1 MSAKSYQSLN
11 VNDDTHERMKA
22 YRDDHGHN
30 GMDEAVSELLD
41 KVEGEPEPITLDE
54 ATIEQLVDEL
64 GAAVGGPTVDNSN
77 LAREV
82 AARIDYAELARKTA
96 DNVLEEVR

>member
-11 VNDDTHERMKA
+11 VNDDTHQRMKA
-22 YRDDHGHN
+22 YRDEHGHN

-41 KVEGEPEPITLDE
+41 RVEGEPEPITLDE

-64 GAAVGGPTVDNSN
+64 GAAVGGPAVDDSD

-82 AARIDYAELARKTA
+82 ALRIDYAELARKTA
-96 DNVLEEVR
+96 DNIRSDLR

>member
-1 MSAKSYQSLN
+1 MSANSYQSLN

-22 YRDDHGHN
+22 YRDEHGHN
-30 GMDEAVSELLD
+30 GMDGAVSELLD
-41 KVEGEPEPITLDE
+41 RVEGEPEPITLDE

-64 GAAVGGPTVDNSN
+64 GAAVGGPGVDDSDI
-77 LAREV
+77 AREV

-96 DNVLEEVR
+96 DKVLEEVR

>member
-41 KVEGEPEPITLDE
+41 RVEGEPEPITLDE

-64 GAAVGGPTVDNSN
+64 GAAVGGTAVDDSN

-96 DNVLEEVR
+96 DNIRSDLR

>member
-11 VNDDTHERMKA
+11 VNDDTHQRMKA
-22 YRDDHGHN
+22 YRDEHGHN

-41 KVEGEPEPITLDE
+41 RVDGEPEPITLDE

-64 GAAVGGPTVDNSN
+64 GAPVGGPTVDNSN

-96 DNVLEEVR
+96 DNIRSDLR

>member
-22 YRDDHGHN
+22 YRDEHGHN

-41 KVEGEPEPITLDE
+41 RVEGEPEPITLDE

-64 GAAVGGPTVDNSN
+64 GAAVGGPAVDDSN

-96 DNVLEEVR
+96 DRVVEEVR

>member
-64 GAAVGGPTVDNSN
+64 GAAVGGPAVDDSN

-82 AARIDYAELARKTA
+82 AAQIDYAELARKTA
-96 DNVLEEVR
+96 DNIRSDLR

>member
-11 VNDDTHERMKA
+11 VNDDTHQRMKA

-41 KVEGEPEPITLDE
+41 RVEGEPEPITLDE

-64 GAAVGGPTVDNSN
+64 GAAVGGPGVDNSN

-96 DNVLEEVR
+96 DNIRSDLR

>member
-22 YRDDHGHN
+22 YRDEHGHN

-41 KVEGEPEPITLDE
+41 RVEGEPEPITLDE

-64 GAAVGGPTVDNSN
+64 GAAVGGPTVDDSDI
-77 LAREV
+77 AREV
-82 AARIDYAELARKTA
+82 ASRIDYAELARKTA
-96 DNVLEEVR
+96 DKIRSDLR

>member
-1 MSAKSYQSLN
+1 MSANRYQSLN

-22 YRDDHGHN
+22 YRDEHGHN
-30 GMDEAVSELLD
+30 GMDGAVSELLD
-41 KVEGEPEPITLDE
+41 RVEGEPEPITLDE

-64 GAAVGGPTVDNSN
+64 GAAGGGPTVDDSDI
-77 LAREV
+77 AREV

-96 DNVLEEVR
+96 DKIRSDLR

>member
-11 VNDDTHERMKA
+11 VNDDTHQRMKA

-41 KVEGEPEPITLDE
+41 RVEGEPEPITLDE

-64 GAAVGGPTVDNSN
+64 GAAVGGPPVDDSN

-96 DNVLEEVR
+96 DKVLEEVR

>member
-11 VNDDTHERMKA
+11 VNDDTHQRMKA

-41 KVEGEPEPITLDE
+41 RVEGEPEPITLDE

-64 GAAVGGPTVDNSN
+64 GAAVGGPAVDNSD

-96 DNVLEEVR
+96 DNIRSDLR

>member
-41 KVEGEPEPITLDE
+41 RVEGEPEPITLDE

-64 GAAVGGPTVDNSN
+64 GAAVGGPAVDDSN

-96 DNVLEEVR
+96 DKVLEEVR

>member
-11 VNDDTHERMKA
+11 VNDDTHQRMKA

-41 KVEGEPEPITLDE
+41 RVEGEPEPITLDE

-64 GAAVGGPTVDNSN
+64 GAAVGGPAVDNSN

-96 DNVLEEVR
+96 DRVLEEVR